1 MTFIPRKYRDQD
13 VRRLPLAANG
23 VAVKY
28 YHGKMS
34 SGYAVDGDAGD
45 NEAEFIFL
53 ETVTDATGSNGG
65 TYVDVLMINGEQV
78 YDATCSATPV
88 QATHVGNDY
97 DFAETGVDLSATTDK
112 VFHIDEIVDAAN
124 SVVRGRFNKPALA

>member
-1 MTFIPRKYRDQD
+1 MTFIPRKYREQD
-13 VRRLPLAANG
+13 VRRLPLGASA

-53 ETVTDATGSNGG
+53 ETVTDATASAGG
-65 TYVDVLMINGEQV
+65 TYVDVLMINGDQV
-78 YDATCSATPV
+78 YDATCSTTPV
-88 QATHVGNDY
+88 QGTHVGNDY
-97 DFAETGVDLSATTDK
+97 DFSETGVDLAATTDK
-112 VFHIDEIVDAAN
+112 IFHIDEIIDAAN
-124 SVVRGRFNKPALA
+124 AIVRGRFNKPAIA

>member
-1 MTFIPRKYRDQD
+1 MFKPVKYREQD
-13 VRRLPLAANG
+13 VRRLPLGNAA

-53 ETVTDATGSNGG
+53 ETKTDTTASDGG
-65 TYVDVLMINGEQV
+65 TYVDVLMITG
-78 YDATCSATPV
+78 DAVFDADTSADLV

-97 DFAETGVDLSATTDK
+97 DLSETGVDLAATTDK
-112 VFHIDEIVDAAN
+112 IFHIDEIVGTRVA
-124 SVVRGRFNKPALA
+124 RGRFNKPAIA